1 MAVFYGLLPIA
12 GAFFSRYRWSLFR
25 KRFDDLRLA
34 PLLDYSQYRQLGND
48 KERPDVF
55 RFTGEIES
63 ITDGHT
69 LWVRG
74 EDLTVPVSLIKTKC
88 WLLPVNEGEGVPEA
102 PEKLNWNRV
111 STLSEGAK
119 VFIGGF
125 LKIQDNR
132 LNFVSTNEKP
142 LMVIFY
148 NCPDTALTDGI
159 IRAARTRNEYW
170 NNFTPVPLVTG
181 ALILIYIAASFLNR
195 PAFSLTVITALAAIF
210 VPVYPV
216 FPPGLLLTVLYRRL
230 SWQARRYRAYWDL
243 VRLPLSYL
251 TSGSNSCILG
261 TGEKYGSVEYKS
273 LHAPPEEI
281 PYLIPEITEERKK
294 SQWRFFGVLNEN
306 SQLPQKP
313 KDPFV
318 SFGILP
324 DSPKRLVRRYAIKAS
339 SLEILAWFALLLGIT
354 INVIFI
360 FLILFVFGVVSF

>member
-1 MAVFYGLLPIA
+1 MLPIT

-25 KRFDDLRLA
+25 KRYDDLRLT
-34 PLLDYSQYRQLGND
+34 PLLDYRQYRQLGNTE
-48 KERPDVF
+48 KTTAVF

-74 EDLTVPVSLIKTKC
+74 EDLTVPVSLTKTKC
-88 WLLPVNEGEGVPEA
+88 WLLPIHEGEGVPEA

-119 VFIGGF
+119 VFIGG
-125 LKIQDNR
+125 LLSTQDNR

-148 NCPDTALTDGI
+148 NCSDSALTDGI

-170 NNFTPVPLVTG
+170 NSFTPVPLVIG

-195 PAFSLTVITALAAIF
+195 PAFSLTVIAALAAIF

-243 VRLPLSYL
+243 ARLPLSYL
-251 TSGSNSCILG
+251 PPGGSSCILS
-261 TGEKYGSVEYKS
+261 TAETYGSVEFNT
-273 LHAPPEEI
+273 LAAQAPQTPEEI
-281 PYLIPEITEERKK
+281 PFLIPEITEENKK
-294 SQWRFFGVLNEN
+294 SQWRFFGVLTKD
-306 SQLPQKP
+306 SPLPQRS

-324 DSPKRLVRRYAIKAS
+324 DSPKRLIRRYALKAS
-339 SLEILAWFALLLGIT
+339 SLEILAWFVLLLGIT

-360 FLILFVFGVVSF
+360 FLILLMFGVI